1 MHEIHKTILE
11 ACNLQQSIGLQDTKV
26 PVLVGKTSSGKTYWI
41 QNNLSTALSLPVV
54 KILLQNEQPDEI
66 LGYPKFMGQDK
77 LEFLKPAWWTDKPSI
92 FFFDELDKSR
102 EELHASILTLMR
114 EGTIRGRHLP
124 KGSVIIAAMNE
135 TEYLSDPLKA
145 RCLFLPFNHTRRHL
159 ADSSLEQAA
168 EYLQSN
174 TLPPVLPDQ
183 VSIPENLHYIS
194 KFQSFN
200 PNLLQDKNKVK
211 TLLSGLYPDRDL
223 LPMLNILCGLDDIHY
238 HKLLDNEKLYNN
250 FLNSITN
257 VHDGHKHFIELL
269 KVASHDYEHVNM
281 IMQLIRKF
289 SASNTENLVK
299 FYELC
304 HDAWLNDVPNIGNH
318 VFSDKVVKAMAVRMH
333 EMLSELTSDIDNKLH
348 DLDYKFNTSEKEIKD
363 GNTEEIQGGS

>member
-1 MHEIHKTILE
+1 MHEIQKTILE
-11 ACNLQQSIGLQDTKV
+11 ACNLQQSVGLQDSKV

-41 QNNLSTALSLPVV
+41 QNVLSKELNLPVV

-92 FFFDELDKSR
+92 YFFDELDKSR

-124 KGSVIIAAMNE
+124 KGSVIVAAMNE

-145 RCLFLPFNHTRRHL
+145 RCLFLPFSHTRRTHD
-159 ADSSLEQAA
+159 DSILEQAA

-183 VSIPENLHYIS
+183 VSIPENLHYIA
-194 KFQSFN
+194 KFQTFN
-200 PNLLQDKNKVK
+200 PNLLQDKPKVK
-211 TLLSGLYPDRDL
+211 MLLTGLYPDRDL

-238 HKLLDNEKLYNN
+238 HKLIKDTKLFNN
-250 FLNSITN
+250 FLSSITS
-257 VHDGHKHFIELL
+257 VYDGHKHFIELL
-269 KVASHDYEHVNM
+269 KIASDSYDHVSM
-281 IMQLIRKF
+281 LDQLVKKF
-289 SASNTENLVK
+289 SSSNAEDLVK
-299 FYELC
+299 FYELT
-304 HDAWLNDVPNIGNH
+304 HDAWLNDIPNIGNH
-318 VFSDKVVKAMAVRMH
+318 VFNDSVVRNLAHKLRDSLA
-333 EMLSELTSDIDNKLH
+333 ELTCDIDDKLTN
-348 DLDYKFNTSEKEIKD
+348 LNYKFDDAEREITKHVTKND
-363 GNTEEIQGGS
+363 TL